1 MKKKLY
7 AVVDLE
13 TTGGKASME
22 KVIEVAIVLFDGEKI
37 LDSYETLI
45 HPERAIPYNITRL
58 TGITDAMVIDAPKF
72 YEVAK
77 KIVEMTEGAIFVAHN
92 VRFDYQFLR
101 EEFGRLGFTFS
112 RKQLCTVRLSRK
124 AFPGL
129 RGYGLSKLIDHF
141 NIPIENR
148 HRAMGDTM
156 ATVDVLQRILS
167 KEDNLEMAD
176 EMINQ
181 GVKES
186 RLPKNITLEM
196 LHALPEVC
204 GVYYFLD
211 EDKDIA
217 YIGKSN
223 NIRKRV
229 MQHFAKAS
237 EKALKL
243 HRHVR
248 EITFEKTGSE
258 LIALLYE
265 SQLIKEEKPYIN
277 RAQRV
282 YQYPFMVY
290 SFLDIWGYLRFGI
303 AKNNATNRKKFQLVS
318 EYTSAMSARGF
329 LGRIREEYEL
339 CSFLCGIDN
348 SVPCF
353 DFQIHQCRGA
363 CTKKE
368 SADDYNER
376 AWKACEK
383 LSTVFDKD
391 FFIVEQGRMEGE
403 YAVVQ
408 IEDGVCRGFGY
419 LDQEQ
424 QQGSYLEALSNAIKP
439 YPAYPETTRIIRT
452 YLRKHAKAK
461 IISYDKDSLKENFE

>member
-1 MKKKLY
+1 MKNKLY

-22 KVIEVAIVLFDGEKI
+22 KVIEVAIVLFDGKEI
-37 LDSYETLI
+37 IDSYETLI
-45 HPERAIPYNITRL
+45 HPERAIPSSITRL
-58 TGITDAMVIDAPKF
+58 TGITNEMVVDAPKF

-156 ATVDVLQRILS
+156 ATVDVLKRILDQ
-167 KEDNLEMAD
+167 EGNDDMAND
-176 EMINQ
+176 LINQ

-186 RLPKNITLEM
+186 RLPKNISIEM

-211 EDKDIA
+211 EDGDIA
-217 YIGKSN
+217 YIGKST

-243 HRHVR
+243 HRHVN

-277 RAQRV
+277 RAQKV
-282 YQYPFMVY
+282 YQFPYMVHSY
-290 SFLDIWGYLRFGI
+290 LDIWGYLRFEI
-303 AKNNATNRKKFQLVS
+303 AKNNATNRKKFQMVS
-318 EYTSAMSARGF
+318 EYTSVMSARGF
-329 LGRIREEYEL
+329 LSRLREEYQL
-339 CSFLCGIDN
+339 CSFLCGIEKG
-348 SVPCF
+348 VPCF
-353 DFQIHQCRGA
+353 DFQIHQCKGA
-363 CTKKE
+363 CTKQE
-368 SADDYNER
+368 SAEDYNNR
-376 AWKACEK
+376 AWEACEK

-391 FFIVEQGRMEGE
+391 FFILEPGREENE

-408 IEDGVCRGFGY
+408 VEDGVCKGFGF
-419 LDQEQ
+419 LDKDQNH
-424 QQGSYLEALSNAIKP
+424 GSYLESLFDTIKP
-439 YPAYPETTRIIRT
+439 YPAYPETTRIIRR
-452 YLRKHAKAK
+452 YLRKHPKAK
-461 IISYDKDSLKENFE
+461 TIPYNKNEVGENFG

>member
-13 TTGGKASME
+13 TTGGKASRE
-22 KVIEVAIVLFDGEKI
+22 KIIEVAIVLYDGEKI
-37 LDSYETLI
+37 IDQWESLI
-45 HPERAIPYNITRL
+45 HPERAISYSITRL
-58 TGITDAMVIDAPKF
+58 TGITNDMVVDAPKF

-101 EEFGRLGFTFS
+101 EEFLRLGFSFS
-112 RKQLCTVRLSRK
+112 RKQLCTVRLSRQ

-129 RGYGLSKLIDHF
+129 KGYGLSKLIDHF
-141 NIPIENR
+141 NIPIAAR

-156 ATVDVLQRILS
+156 ATVDLLGRILRQ
-167 KEDNLEMAD
+167 EGNDQMAND
-176 EMINQ
+176 MINQ

-186 RLPKNITLEM
+186 KLPKDITLDI
-196 LHALPEVC
+196 LHALPETC

-217 YIGKSN
+217 YIGKST

-243 HRHVR
+243 HRKVR
-248 EITFEKTGSE
+248 EITYEEMGSE

-277 RAQRV
+277 RAQRT
-282 YQYPFMVY
+282 YKFPYMVHSY
-290 SFLDIWGYLRFGI
+290 LDIWGYLRFEIVKNI
-303 AKNNATNRKKFQLVS
+303 ALNRKKYQMVS

-329 LGRIREEYEL
+329 LGRVREEYEL
-339 CSFLCGIDN
+339 CSFLCGIDKT
-348 SVPCF
+348 VPCF
-353 DFQIHQCRGA
+353 DAQIQQCRGA
-363 CTKKE
+363 CTQKE
-368 SADDYNER
+368 SSDDYNER
-376 AWKACEK
+376 AQMGIKK

-391 FFIVEQGRMEGE
+391 FFILEPGRSENE
-403 YAVVQ
+403 FAVVQ
-408 IEDGVCRGFGY
+408 IEDGICKGFGF
-419 LDQEQ
+419 LDQDSS
-424 QQGSYLEALSNAIKP
+424 QGAHLEALQDAIKP

-452 YLRKHAKAK
+452 YLKNHPQAK
-461 IISYDKDSLKENFE
+461 IITYDKAVFE